1 MTQVEFTAVA
11 VVNLAVGV
19 TEKDVVVKQDC
30 AFCNRDVG
38 VPEEVFG
45 KQDGAGNNRAYGVS
59 EDDVVGKRD
68 GSVTK
73 GRRWQ
78 QECQPCGLVEDKG
91 RTPPVT

>member
-1 MTQVEFTAVA
+1 
-11 VVNLAVGV
+11 VGV

-30 AFCNRDVG
+30 AICNRDVG
-38 VPEEVFG
+38 VPEVVG

-59 EDDVVGKRD
+59 EDEVDGKRD
-68 GSVTK
+68 GSVTI
-73 GRRWQ
+73 GRRRWP